1 MVKRKH
7 YFYEKPIL
15 EDQEAEYVNKI
26 LNKYKDEPAGEE
38 LKKKIWDDLQHEKSE
53 GRLSIPFKVV
63 LRRDEYGRYPPTVEV
78 ILDTK
83 L

>member
-1 MVKRKH
+1 MAQRKH
-7 YFYEKPIL
+7 YFYEKAIL
-15 EDQEAEYVNKI
+15 EDREAEYVNKI
-26 LNKYKDEPAGEE
+26 LNKYRHETADEE
-38 LKKKIWDDLQHEKSE
+38 LKKKIWDDLQHEKAE

-63 LRRDEYGRYPPTVEV
+63 LRRDEYGLYPPRVEV